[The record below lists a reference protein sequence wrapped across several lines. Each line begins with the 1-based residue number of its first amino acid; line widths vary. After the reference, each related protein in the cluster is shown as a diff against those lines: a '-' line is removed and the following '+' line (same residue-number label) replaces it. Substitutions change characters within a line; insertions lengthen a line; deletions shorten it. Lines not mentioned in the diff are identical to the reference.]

1 MTLVKTSQSRAEA
14 TKVGHMAITPHLSPK
29 PRVLVVGG
37 GYAGYN
43 VAKRLQKKIRDRGG
57 IVTVVEPNSYLTYQ
71 PFLPEVVGGS
81 IEPRHA
87 LVDLRSHLRQSEVV
101 QGKIVEVRHADKV
114 AVVENEEGTTFDL
127 PYQDIVMTA
136 GADSRT
142 FPIEGL
148 GEAAIGL
155 KHIEEAVSIRNQI
168 LERIETAALMTDA
181 EERRRALTFVVVGGG
196 FAGAELIGEIEDLV
210 RTAISKNPRLAQ
222 SDARIVL
229 IEAMG
234 RVMPEV
240 SEEQAVQVVEE
251 FRSRGI
257 EVLLN
262 TSLSSAVDNHL
273 KLMNMTDKSD
283 AGSFYADTLVWTAGV
298 AANKVAK
305 STDFPVEDRGRIEV
319 TPTLQISDGEGGVL
333 EGAWA
338 AGDVAA
344 VPDLTG
350 DGPGGFCVPNAQHA
364 GRQATRLADNL
375 MAVRFGEGAVEEYYH
390 KSLGAVAGMGVGK
403 GVGNPLG
410 IELSGVAAW
419 FAHRV
424 YHNYALPTWERSS
437 RVLGGW
443 INELLWGKDTTQLK
457 QLETPHNAFRE
468 AAGLEKLPSAREA
481 HASSKV

>member
-1 MTLVKTSQSRAEA
+1 
-14 TKVGHMAITPHLSPK
+14 MAITPHLSPK

-37 GYAGYN
+37 GYAGYH

-87 LVDLRSHLRQSEVV
+87 LVDLRSHLRQSEIV
-101 QGKIVEVRHADKV
+101 QGKIVEIKHAEKV
-114 AVVENEEGTTFDL
+114 AVVEGPAGMTFDL
-127 PYQDIVMTA
+127 PYQDVVVTA

-142 FPIEGL
+142 FPIDGL

-155 KHIEEAVSIRNQI
+155 KRIEEAVSIRNQI
-168 LERIETAALMTDA
+168 LERVESAALMTDA
-181 EERRRALTFVVVGGG
+181 EQRRKAMTFVVVGGG

-234 RVMPEV
+234 RIMPEV
-240 SEEQAVQVVEE
+240 SEEQAVSVVEE

-257 EVLLN
+257 EVMLN

-273 KLMNMTDKSD
+273 KLVNMTDQSD
-283 AGSFYADTLVWTAGV
+283 AGSFDADTLVWTAGV
-298 AANKVAK
+298 AANKLAR
-305 STDFPVEDRGRIEV
+305 STDFPVEQRGRIEV
-319 TPTLQISDGEGGVL
+319 TPTLQVSDGEGGVL

-390 KSLGAVAGMGVGK
+390 KSLGAVAGMGLGK
-403 GVGNPLG
+403 GIGNPLG

-419 FAHRV
+419 FAHRA

-443 INELLWGKDTTQLK
+443 INEVIWGKDTTQLK
-457 QLETPHNAFRE
+457 ELETPHNAFRE
-468 AAGLEKLPSAREA
+468 AAGLEKLPNRLDQKAQA
-481 HASSKV
+481 AQA

>member
-1 MTLVKTSQSRAEA
+1 
-14 TKVGHMAITPHLSPK
+14 MAITPHLSPK

-37 GYAGYN
+37 GYGGYN
-43 VAKRLQKKIRDRGG
+43 IAKRLQKKIRDRGG
-57 IVTVVEPNSYLTYQ
+57 IVTVVDPNSYLTYQ

-81 IEPRHA
+81 IEGRHA
-87 LVDLRSHLRQSEVV
+87 LVDLRSHLRQSEVI
-101 QGKIVEVRHADKV
+101 QGK
-114 AVVENEEGTTFDL
+114 VVEINHAQKSATIEGPEGATFQL
-127 PYQDIVMTA
+127 PYQDVVVTA
-136 GADSRT
+136 GADSRV

-148 GEAAIGL
+148 GEAGIGL
-155 KHIEEAVSIRNQI
+155 KRIEEAVYLRSQI
-168 LERIETAALMTDA
+168 LERIESAALMTDA
-181 EERRRALTFVVVGGG
+181 DQRRRALTFVVVGGG

-234 RVMPEV
+234 RIMPEV
-240 SEEQAVQVVEE
+240 TEEQAESVVEE

-262 TSLSSAVDNHL
+262 TSLSSAVDNHM
-273 KLMNMTDKSD
+273 KLVNMSDQSD

-298 AANKVAK
+298 AANKLAR

-319 TPTLQISDGEGGVL
+319 TPTLQVSDGEGGVA

-338 AGDVAA
+338 CGDVAA

-390 KSLGAVAGMGVGK
+390 KSLGTVAGMGVGK

-419 FAHRV
+419 FGHRV
-424 YHNYALPTWERSS
+424 YHNYAMPTFERSS

-443 INELLWGKDTTQLK
+443 LNELIWGKDTTQLK
-457 QLETPHNAFRE
+457 ELETPHNAFRE
-468 AAGLEKLPSAREA
+468 AAGLERIPTSLEA
-481 HASSKV
+481 KASNDA

>member
-1 MTLVKTSQSRAEA
+1 
-14 TKVGHMAITPHLSPK
+14 MAITPHLSPK

-37 GYAGYN
+37 GYGGYH

-57 IVTVVEPNSYLTYQ
+57 IVTVVDPNSYLTYQ

-87 LVDLRSHLRQSEVV
+87 LVDLRSHLRQSEVI
-101 QGKIVEVRHADKV
+101 QGK
-114 AVVENEEGTTFDL
+114 VVEIKHAEKTATIEGPNGNFEL
-127 PYQDIVMTA
+127 PYQDVVVTA
-136 GADSRT
+136 GADSRV
-142 FPIEGL
+142 FPIDGL
-148 GEAAIGL
+148 GEVGIGL
-155 KHIEEAVSIRNQI
+155 KHIEEAVYLRSQI
-168 LERIETAALMTDA
+168 LERIESAALMTDA
-181 EERRRALTFVVVGGG
+181 DERRRALTFVVVGGG

-234 RVMPEV
+234 RIMPEV
-240 SEEQAVQVVEE
+240 TEEQAESVVEE

-262 TSLSSAVDNHL
+262 TSLSSAVDNNM
-273 KLMNMTDKSD
+273 KLVNMSDQSD

-305 STDFPVEDRGRIEV
+305 QTDFPVEDRGRIEV
-319 TPTLQISDGEGGVL
+319 TPTLQVSDGEGGVA

-350 DGPGGFCVPNAQHA
+350 DGPGGYCVPNAQHA
-364 GRQATRLADNL
+364 QRQAIRLADNL

-403 GVGNPLG
+403 GIGNPLG
-410 IELSGVAAW
+410 IELSGVTAW
-419 FAHRV
+419 VAHRV

-457 QLETPHNAFRE
+457 NLETSHNSFRD
-468 AAGLEKLPSAREA
+468 AAGLEPLPNHAEA
-481 HASSKV
+481 QASQDA

>member
-1 MTLVKTSQSRAEA
+1 
-14 TKVGHMAITPHLSPK
+14 
-29 PRVLVVGG
+29 
-37 GYAGYN
+37 
-43 VAKRLQKKIRDRGG
+43 
-57 IVTVVEPNSYLTYQ
+57 
-71 PFLPEVVGGS
+71 
-81 IEPRHA
+81 
-87 LVDLRSHLRQSEVV
+87 
-101 QGKIVEVRHADKV
+101 
-114 AVVENEEGTTFDL
+114 
-127 PYQDIVMTA
+127 
-136 GADSRT
+136 
-142 FPIEGL
+142 
-148 GEAAIGL
+148 
-155 KHIEEAVSIRNQI
+155 
-168 LERIETAALMTDA
+168 
-181 EERRRALTFVVVGGG
+181 
-196 FAGAELIGEIEDLV
+196 AELIGEIEDLV

-234 RVMPEV
+234 RIMPEV
-240 SEEQAVQVVEE
+240 SEEQAVEVVEA

-262 TSLSSAVDNHL
+262 ASLSSAVDNHL

-364 GRQATRLADNL
+364 GRQAARLADNL

-390 KSLGAVAGMGVGK
+390 KSLGAVAGMVVGK
-403 GVGNPLG
+403 GIGNPLG
-410 IELSGVAAW
+410 NELSGVLALFW
-419 FAHRV
+419 HRAYV
-424 YHNYALPTWERSS
+424 NYAIPSVDLSS

-443 INELLWGKDTTQLK
+443 LHELLWVKDTFQLK
-457 QLETPHNAFRE
+457 QLETPFNAFRE
-468 AAGLEKLPSAREA
+468 AAGLDRIPGRFETKATTDAEPVYVIAVHRLDTVDCDHPLGQEFAISD
-481 HASSKV
+481 H

>member
-1 MTLVKTSQSRAEA
+1 
-14 TKVGHMAITPHLSPK
+14 MAITPHLSPK

-87 LVDLRSHLRQSEVV
+87 VVDLRSHLRQSEIV
-101 QGKIVEVRHADKV
+101 QGKIVEIKHAEKV
-114 AVVENEEGTTFDL
+114 AVVEGPAGMTFDL
-127 PYQDIVMTA
+127 PYQDVIVTA

-142 FPIEGL
+142 FPIDGL

-155 KHIEEAVSIRNQI
+155 KRIEEAVSIRNQI
-168 LERIETAALMTDA
+168 LERVESAALMTDA
-181 EERRRALTFVVVGGG
+181 EQRRKALTFVVVGGG

-234 RVMPEV
+234 RIMPEV
-240 SEEQAVQVVEE
+240 SEEQAVSVVEE

-273 KLMNMTDKSD
+273 KLVNMTDQSD
-283 AGSFYADTLVWTAGV
+283 AGSFDADTLVWTAGV
-298 AANKVAK
+298 AANKLARA
-305 STDFPVEDRGRIEV
+305 TDFPVEQRGRIEV
-319 TPTLQISDGEGGVL
+319 TPTLQVSDGEGGVL

-403 GVGNPLG
+403 GIGNPLG

-419 FAHRV
+419 LAHRA
-424 YHNYALPTWERSS
+424 YHNYALPTAERSS

-443 INELLWGKDTTQLK
+443 INELIWGKDTTQLK
-457 QLETPHNAFRE
+457 ELETPHNAFRE
-468 AAGLEKLPSAREA
+468 AAGLEKIPNRLDQKAQA
-481 HASSKV
+481 AAQA

>member
-1 MTLVKTSQSRAEA
+1 
-14 TKVGHMAITPHLSPK
+14 MAITPHLSPK

-37 GYAGYN
+37 GYAGYH

-87 LVDLRSHLRQSEVV
+87 LVDLRSHLRQSEIV
-101 QGKIVEVRHADKV
+101 QGKIVEINHAEKV
-114 AVVENEEGTTFDL
+114 AVVEGPAGMTFDL
-127 PYQDIVMTA
+127 PYQDVVVTA

-142 FPIEGL
+142 FPIDGL

-155 KHIEEAVSIRNQI
+155 KRIEEAVSIRNQI
-168 LERIETAALMTDA
+168 LERIESAALMTDA
-181 EERRRALTFVVVGGG
+181 EQRRKAMTFVVVGGG

-234 RVMPEV
+234 RIMPEV
-240 SEEQAVQVVEE
+240 SEEQAVSVVEE

-257 EVLLN
+257 EVMLN

-273 KLMNMTDKSD
+273 KLVNMTDQSD
-283 AGSFYADTLVWTAGV
+283 AGSFDADTLIWTAGV
-298 AANKVAK
+298 AANKLAR
-305 STDFPVEDRGRIEV
+305 STDFPVEQRGRIEV
-319 TPTLQISDGEGGVL
+319 TPTLQVSDGEGGVL

-390 KSLGAVAGMGVGK
+390 KSLGAVAGMGLGK
-403 GVGNPLG
+403 GIGNPLG

-419 FAHRV
+419 FAHRA

-443 INELLWGKDTTQLK
+443 INEVIWGKDTTQLK
-457 QLETPHNAFRE
+457 ELETPHNAFRE
-468 AAGLEKLPSAREA
+468 AAGLEKLPNRLDQKAQA
-481 HASSKV
+481 AQA